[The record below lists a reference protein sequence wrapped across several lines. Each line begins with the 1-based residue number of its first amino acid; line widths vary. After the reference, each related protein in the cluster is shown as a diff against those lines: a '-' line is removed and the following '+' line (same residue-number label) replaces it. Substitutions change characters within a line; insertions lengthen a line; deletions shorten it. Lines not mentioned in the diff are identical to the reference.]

1 MLVLLLTIVG
11 CARGFDRGALRD
23 QLTHEGPAQISDA
36 DIQRALE
43 LRPQLTFPFRLAVY
57 LQRDQVERRSYNDN
71 VHNGSWRWEGGDKD
85 SILATEK
92 LRSEGVVS
100 DMFLIPPARVK
111 KNDLGR
117 HTTGS
122 GRARRTVVGLW
133 LVPGTHT
140 DALFVWME
148 RWGCK
153 EPISLFRCGIRRAC
167 VEDGT

>member
-92 LRSEGVVS
+92 LRSEGGCFGYVPHS
-100 DMFLIPPARVK
+100 ASKGQKERFGQAYDWQRPSTENGGGSMACTW
-111 KNDLGR
+111 
-117 HTTGS
+117 HTYGC
-122 GRARRTVVGLW
+122 
-133 LVPGTHT
+133 LVC
-140 DALFVWME
+140 L
-148 RWGCK
+148 
-153 EPISLFRCGIRRAC
+153 
-167 VEDGT
+167 DGAMGM